1 MRAVSRV
8 VLIVVA
14 ATMMNACATKVQI
27 TGRVVDRRGRPVSQA
42 LVGVGFLQSSQHD
55 PVEHVWFAQKQ
66 ADNAGRFDF
75 VVPRPL
81 ERLTMRADSP
91 DLKHTGG
98 LLHVH
103 RDNIIVVE

>member
-1 MRAVSRV
+1 MRVISRV
-8 VLIVVA
+8 VFILVT
-14 ATMMNACATKVQI
+14 ATIINACATKLPI
-27 TGRVVDRRGRPVSQA
+27 TGRVVDRHGRPVSQA
-42 LVGVGFLQSSQHD
+42 LVGVGFSQSSQHD

-66 ADNAGRFDF
+66 TDRAGRFDF

-91 DLKHTGG
+91 DLKHTGD